1 MELGEIMPKEKLCSV
16 EKICRI
22 NIRYYLIRVDRKYY
36 VIDYSSPKNFKNYFL
51 ALFPEELSSWDVYDV
66 TETKDNYRVRNQK
79 SFNID
84 KIATTILLLYLFH
97 VMFFPNKFNI
107 GIITKDLFIFDHPLL
122 FIGIS
127 FLTTLVLIAL
137 LMFKTNQI
145 NFDGIEK
152 YSLINNKPR
161 KKNILKGL
169 LIMVIGYGGIW
180 AMAFFG
186 TNYANIFMFGIS
198 CVNYMI
204 FIKFIEFQPSMNG
217 RIYYIKKEKE

>member
-1 MELGEIMPKEKLCSV
+1 MPKEKLYSV

-36 VIDYSSPKNFKNYFL
+36 VIDYSDPKNFKNYFL

-66 TETKDNYRVRNQK
+66 TEIKDNYWVKKQR
-79 SFNID
+79 SFKID
-84 KIATTILLLYLFH
+84 KIYTILLLFYLPH
-97 VMFFPNKFNI
+97 VMLFPDKFNI
-107 GIITKDLFIFDHPLL
+107 GIITKDLFIFSHPLL

-137 LMFKTNQI
+137 LIFKTNQI

-152 YSLINNKPR
+152 YTLINNKPR

-169 LIMVIGYGGIW
+169 FIMVIGYGIFW
-180 AMAFFG
+180 MMAFFG
-186 TNYANIFMFGIS
+186 SNYANIFMFGIIF
-198 CVNYMI
+198 VNIMI

-217 RIYYIKKEKE
+217 RIYYITKEKE